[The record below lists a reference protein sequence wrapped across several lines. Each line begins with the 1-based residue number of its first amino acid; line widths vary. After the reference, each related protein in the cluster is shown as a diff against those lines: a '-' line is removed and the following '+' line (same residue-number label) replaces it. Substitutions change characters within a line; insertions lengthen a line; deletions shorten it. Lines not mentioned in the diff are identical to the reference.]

1 MAMLVDG
8 QWVEENET
16 KNKTDKSGAFK
27 RTESAFRNWV
37 TTDGAAG
44 PSGEGG
50 FTPERG
56 RYHLYIAMNC
66 PWAHR
71 TLLTR
76 TFKGLEDVITLD
88 KTVPRR
94 NDQGWYFDDDHVDTV
109 LGASALHQVYTAAD
123 PNATTRV
130 TVPVLWD
137 RERETIVSNESAE
150 IIRMMNGPF
159 DIFSNNE
166 RDLYPDDLA
175 DEIDAWNELIYQT
188 INNGVY
194 RAGFSTA
201 QEAYE
206 TAVRDVFATL
216 DKLEA
221 HLADNRYLCGDRF
234 TEADVRLFPTM
245 IRFDVAYFGAFKCNI
260 RRLIDYP
267 NLWAYTREIYQMPGI
282 ADTVDLDVYKRG
294 YYSKSPQRNPSG
306 IVPLGP
312 AIDPAVPHGRG

>member
-8 QWVEENET
+8 QWVEENEA

-27 RTESAFRNWV
+27 RSDSTFRNWV
-37 TTDGAAG
+37 TEDGSPG
-44 PSGEGG
+44 PTGTGG
-50 FTPERG
+50 FMPEPG

-76 TFKGLEDVITLD
+76 TLKGLVDIITLD

-94 NDQGWYFDDDHVDTV
+94 NEQGWYFDDDHVDTV
-109 LGASALHQVYTAAD
+109 LGTSALHEVYTASD
-123 PNATTRV
+123 PDATTRV

-137 RERETIVSNESAE
+137 RKTKSIVSNESAE
-150 IIRMMNGPF
+150 IIRMFDGPF
-159 DIFSNNE
+159 EVFSNNGLA
-166 RDLYPDDLA
+166 LYPGDLE
-175 DEIDAWNELIYQT
+175 DKINSWNDLIYHT

-201 QEAYE
+201 QDAYE

-216 DKLEA
+216 DRLET
-221 HLADNRYLCGDRF
+221 HLENNRYLCGERF
-234 TEADVRLFPTM
+234 TEADVRLFPTL
-245 IRFDVAYFGAFKCNI
+245 IRFDVAYYGAFKCNL

-294 YYSKSPQRNPSG
+294 YYSRSPQRNPIG